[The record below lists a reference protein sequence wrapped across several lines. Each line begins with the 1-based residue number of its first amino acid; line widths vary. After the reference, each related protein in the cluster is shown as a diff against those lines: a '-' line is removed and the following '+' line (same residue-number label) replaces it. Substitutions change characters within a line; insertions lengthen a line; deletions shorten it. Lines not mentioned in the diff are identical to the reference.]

1 MITASIKTNLIL
13 KELGITR
20 FSSRSSANKSI
31 FNSIYIYKID
41 KVSVFLKKDF
51 KEYDIDQ
58 KKLILAIMNST
69 TLTNGGS
76 SGQSIL
82 FDNKNEL
89 DDIIDSSS
97 KLIINFTNIEIKIS
111 AKIPIINSFDID
123 ELVSNPENKK
133 HLWNSIKTLLNL

>member
-1 MITASIKTNLIL
+1 
-13 KELGITR
+13 
-20 FSSRSSANKSI
+20 
-31 FNSIYIYKID
+31 
-41 KVSVFLKKDF
+41 
-51 KEYDIDQ
+51 
-58 KKLILAIMNST
+58 MNST
-69 TLTNGGS
+69 TLTNGCS

-111 AKIPIINSFDID
+111 AKIPIIDSFDID